1 MAQEENKELTPE
13 QTAAALAAASHGR
26 VANVDKKPDDKGDDE
41 EHGQLADD
49 DAAKKAADEAA
60 AKAKEEESAAATEED
75 GDKDDDQSWK
85 EEWISTGNEDA
96 DAAIEIMKEAGVK
109 PVEGNE
115 IFKDAL
121 ETGDL
126 SKVRWDLLEARVG
139 AAKARLVRTGVES
152 YYNNE
157 LSEQIKIQDETY
169 DKVGGKDNWT
179 KVQKWAEA
187 QSKKDPAFAKERAE
201 WNKALKLGGFAA
213 RAAIDAVIGKYE
225 ADAKNSGLNN
235 SKPERGTAKPGAPAV
250 AGKPLS
256 RAQYFDELEAAGGD
270 RAPQSVK
277 DALWARRQAG
287 QQAGV

>member
-13 QTAAALAAASHGR
+13 QSAAAAALAAGGGR
-26 VANVDKKPDDKGDDE
+26 VANVDKKPEALTDDE
-41 EHGQLADD
+41 EHGELADD
-49 DAAKKAADEAA
+49 KSKKSEEDTTPVVENED
-60 AKAKEEESAAATEED
+60 KKDEEE
-75 GDKDDDQSWK
+75 GDDSWK
-85 EEWISTGNEDA
+85 ESWIKTGNEDA
-96 DAAIEIMKEAGVK
+96 DAAIELMEAAGVK

-126 SKVRWDLLEARVG
+126 SKVRWDLLEARLG
-139 AAKARLVRTGVES
+139 KAQARLVRNGVES

-157 LSEQIKIQDETY
+157 LSEQIKIQEETY
-169 DKVGGKDNWT
+169 EKVGGKDNWS
-179 KVQKWAEA
+179 KVSKWADS
-187 QSKKDPAFAKERAE
+187 QSKKDPAFAKERTE

-225 ADAKNSGLNN
+225 ADTKNSGLNN
-235 SKPERGTAKPGAPAV
+235 TKPERGVARPSAPANS
-250 AGKPLS
+250 GKPLG
-256 RAQYFDELEAAGGD
+256 RAAYFDELEKAGGD

-287 QQAGV
+287 QQAGL